1 MKSTNIMRLAGAAAL
16 LLIASGAQAQEK
28 QSTEDLAKAAQNPIA
43 DLASLPLQNNTN
55 FVTGPYNETQNILN
69 VQPVIPFHVTED
81 WNVISRTIL
90 PVINQVGFHAV
101 GSGRLRARR
110 PQPVAVPFPRK
121 TRRADLGRRP
131 HSSAADG
138 NGAYAWNRQM
148 EHRPDRRA
156 AHHPGRLADR
166 RARQQCV
173 VGRWPLG
180 SHARQ
185 PDADAALHQL

>member
-90 PVINQVGFHAV
+90 PVINQVDSRRGIRATT
-101 GSGRLRARR
+101 GSATS
-110 PQPVAVPFPRK
+110 
-121 TRRADLGRRP
+121 TRRCSFP
-131 HSSAADG
+131 PQ
-138 NGAYAWNRQM
+138 N
-148 EHRPDRRA
+148 P
-156 AHHPGRLADR
+156 
-166 RARQQCV
+166 AR
-173 VGRWPLG
+173 
-180 SHARQ
+180 
-185 PDADAALHQL
+185 